1 MYNFFITLIIPIGVL
16 VLICLLDNE
25 EQSDND
31 ILQKNQEK
39 QEKSLKKYKDKLESK
54 VK

>member
-16 VLICLLDNE
+16 VLICILDTQKE
-25 EQSDND
+25 LTKD
-31 ILQKNQEK
+31 ILEKNQEK